1 MIPVP
6 ADEVNRDVPNIVA
19 KTIQE
24 AVDPD
29 PAKRIS
35 MSKFLERLEMAQGL
49 LNSGTPTAAPK
60 NIRHLSR
67 GCISPA

>member
-1 MIPVP
+1 MLFRSRFLKPPKP
-6 ADEVNRDVPNIVA
+6 ADEVNSKVPNIVA

-29 PAKRIS
+29 PAKRIT

-49 LNSGTPTAAPK
+49 LRSG
-60 NIRHLSR
+60 NGQEFEI
-67 GCISPA
+67 